1 MICTPSG
8 SSLRHTAQEARPELA
23 ARLGEAA
30 ARVPGVRHAA
40 VSVVEPMSGMGWN
53 GPISVPG
60 GPERSG
66 RDRMSMFNAIT
77 PGWFSTYGTRIVAGR
92 DFNRRDD
99 RGAPVAIVNE
109 AFARHFFGTPA
120 AVGRRVV
127 METGPGQSAEL
138 EIVGVATAAAYR
150 GVRSDFPPTLYRP
163 AAQMTGQLPPFFS
176 LALRT
181 TPGGASGLHAA
192 VTRVVRDV
200 DPTLTLTFRTMAGR
214 VRDELTEI
222 RAIAL
227 LSSFFGVL
235 ALVLAGIGLYG
246 VTSYGVAERRREIGI
261 RPDPRRGPRA
271 GAAPG
276 AAARRP
282 AGRHRHRA
290 RRRRQRRPH
299 AAAAVDAVPAR
310 TARPDDHR
318 RFRRRARR
326 DRTARRLAA
335 GTAGVTYRSRAGAE
349 RGLTSRA
356 TQPATR

>member
-1 MICTPSG
+1 M
-8 SSLRHTAQEARPELA
+8 
-23 ARLGEAA
+23 
-30 ARVPGVRHAA
+30 
-40 VSVVEPMSGMGWN
+40 
-53 GPISVPG
+53 
-60 GPERSG
+60 
-66 RDRMSMFNAIT
+66 
-77 PGWFSTYGTRIVAGR
+77 
-92 DFNRRDD
+92 
-99 RGAPVAIVNE
+99 AIVNE

-127 METGPGQSAEL
+127 METGPGESAEL

-163 AAQMTGQLPPFFS
+163 AAQMTGQLPPFLS

-214 VRDELTEI
+214 VRDQLTEI
-222 RAIAL
+222 RAVAL

-261 RPDPRRGPRA
+261 RLTPRRGPR
-271 GAAPG
+271 
-276 AAARRP
+276 
-282 AGRHRHRA
+282 
-290 RRRRQRRPH
+290 RRRSAWCCGASPCWSASAVALGVAVSASLTPLLQSLLYQLEPRDPLTIGGS
-299 AAAAVDAVPAR
+299 AAVLA
-310 TARPDDHR
+310 
-318 RFRRRARR
+318 R

-335 GTAGVTYRSRAGAE
+335 GETGVADRSGAGIE
-349 RGLTSRA
+349 RGLTRSEPPASRRPRA
-356 TQPATR
+356 DAATRPASRTAVRTFRGRGPRAARLRRADGARTRS